1 MDNRKLVVYHNK
13 IVINNYNIGD
23 IPELEKLFD
32 IYDKTTFSF
41 KSIGVVYDRVN
52 KTYTIRRGVYI

>member
-32 IYDKTTFSF
+32 IYDKTTF
-41 KSIGVVYDRVN
+41 
-52 KTYTIRRGVYI
+52 